1 MIWINFLH
9 FYQPA
14 NAEFYNIRKALD
26 KSYWRLIRLME
37 EHPSLRMTFNVSG
50 CLLER
55 LEEAGEK
62 AFLERLKF
70 LVDKGRVELTGSAY
84 YHGFLPL
91 LPEKEVWRQIKV
103 NEKILK
109 KIFGK
114 NFKPKGFFLP
124 EMAYSETVACLV
136 KKAGYEWVILDEIA
150 YSGGSKIRPKTNQI
164 YTDIAS
170 GLKIFFRHSDHSSVY
185 PPDVV
190 LPTLLNQQKE
200 LKNKNHKIGKKNNRE
215 IFLTATDAELYGLR
229 HEDPSAELEKIAKQ
243 ANLKTMTISA
253 YQAMITKKAE
263 KIKIYP
269 CSWEST
275 TSEIKS
281 NRPYALWHNKNNKIQ
296 VSLWKLANLAIA
308 LEEKYKTDKNYYWY
322 RWHLSRGLASCTFWW
337 ASARDFSKVFG
348 PYAWSPD
355 DIERG
360 LEDLIRSVRSLNDRK
375 TKKAKL
381 EAEKV
386 YLKIKKLIWEDH
398 WKKHWR
404 KQYE

>member
-1 MIWINFLH
+1 MTWINFLH

-14 NAEFYNIRKALD
+14 NTEFYNIRKALD

-37 EHPSLRMTFNVSG
+37 EHPNLRMTFNISG

-55 LEEAGEK
+55 LEDAGEK

-70 LVDKGRVELTGSAY
+70 LVAKGRVELTGSAY

-91 LPEKEVWRQIKV
+91 LPEKEVWRQIKA

-109 KIFGK
+109 RIFGK

-124 EMAYSETVACLV
+124 EMAYSEAVAGLV
-136 KKAGYEWVILDEIA
+136 RKAGYDWIILDEMA
-150 YSGGSKIRPKTNQI
+150 YSGGGRSKPKINQA
-164 YTDIAS
+164 YVDVAS
-170 GLKIFFRHSDHSSVY
+170 GLRIFFRHRDISSAY
-185 PPDVV
+185 PPDVI
-190 LPTLLNQQKE
+190 LPELVKYKE
-200 LKNKNHKIGKKNNRE
+200 LKKKNNKDKKDYQPE

-243 ANLKTMTISA
+243 TVLKTMTISA
-253 YQAMITKKAE
+253 YQSKLPKKAE
-263 KIKIYP
+263 KIKIHP
-269 CSWEST
+269 CSWESV
-275 TSEIKS
+275 SGEIKS
-281 NRPYALWHNKNNKIQ
+281 GRPYALWQDKNNKIQ
-296 VSLWKLANLAIA
+296 TGLWKLAKLALD
-308 LEEKYKTDKNYYWY
+308 LEGKYKADKNYYWY

-360 LEDLIRSVRSLNDRK
+360 LEDLIRSIRSLNDKR

-381 EAEKV
+381 EAEKL
-386 YLKIKKLIWEDH
+386 YLKIKKMIWEEH